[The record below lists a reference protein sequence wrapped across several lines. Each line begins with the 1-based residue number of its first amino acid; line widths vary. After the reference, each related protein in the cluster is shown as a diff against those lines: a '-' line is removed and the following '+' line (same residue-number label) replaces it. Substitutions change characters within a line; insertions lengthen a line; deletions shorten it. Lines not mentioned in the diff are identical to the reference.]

1 MVKFLSYVFSGIFT
15 DSHVN
20 LIKSKYNVPKHIY
33 IFKFLLIR
41 ETPFRKKIV
50 KIAILRVDLCINI
63 NINYFWEYLHK
74 MLCAHVSFYK
84 ISYI

>member
-1 MVKFLSYVFSGIFT
+1 MSFQESSPTLT
-15 DSHVN
+15 
-20 LIKSKYNVPKHIY
+20 LISSKVSIMSPNTYTYLNFYLLEKHH
-33 IFKFLLIR
+33 L
-41 ETPFRKKIV
+41 EKKIV